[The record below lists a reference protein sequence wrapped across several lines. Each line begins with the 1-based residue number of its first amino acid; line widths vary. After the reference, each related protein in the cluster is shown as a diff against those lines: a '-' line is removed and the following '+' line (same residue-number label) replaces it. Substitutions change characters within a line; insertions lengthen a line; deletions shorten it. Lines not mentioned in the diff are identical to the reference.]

1 MIERRLHDLDDAG
14 LADALGMLAGAIDWP
29 VATPAGGPDLAV
41 RVRVRLVEAPRPARP
56 TTWWRP
62 ARRGLVLA
70 LLALLALAAV
80 AGAIGLGLP
89 GLRLTLAEPS
99 ASPPMAAPSATAP
112 AGPAGSSL
120 GLGELV
126 PIEEAQAWGAGPL
139 RLPTDA
145 RLGPPDAVY
154 LDRSRGRQVA
164 MVWAADAALPG
175 SLEPGIGAILM
186 AFDGTVEEAYY
197 EKILGIG
204 AIIERV
210 TVGGQPGFWISG
222 APHFFV
228 YVSTSGGFVDDGRRW
243 VGDALIWS
251 DGTTT
256 YRLETSLDRDAAIE
270 IAETTR

>member
-1 MIERRLHDLDDAG
+1 MNERRLHDLDDAG
-14 LADALGMLAGAIDWP
+14 LADALGALTGAIDWP
-29 VATPAGGPDLAV
+29 VAAPAGGPDLAV
-41 RVRVRLVEAPRPARP
+41 RVRVRLVDASGRSRR
-56 TTWWRP
+56 TTWRRP

-99 ASPPMAAPSATAP
+99 ASPPKPAPSATAP

-126 PIEEAQAWGAGPL
+126 PMEEAQAWGAGPL

-145 RLGPPDAVY
+145 RFGPPDAIY
-154 LDRSRGRQVA
+154 LDRARGRQVA
-164 MVWAADAALPG
+164 MVWAADAALPA

-186 AFDGTVEEAYY
+186 AFDGTVEEEYF
-197 EKILGIG
+197 EKILGEG
-204 AIIERV
+204 TTIERV
-210 TVGGQPGFWISG
+210 TVDGQPGFWISG
-222 APHFFV
+222 APHFFF
-228 YVSTSGGFVDDGRRW
+228 YESTSGGFVDDARRW

-256 YRLETSLDRDAAIE
+256 YRLETSLGRDAAIE

>member
-1 MIERRLHDLDDAG
+1 
-14 LADALGMLAGAIDWP
+14 MLAGAIDWP
-29 VATPAGGPDLAV
+29 VAAPAGGPDLAV
-41 RVRVRLVEAPRPARP
+41 RVRVRLGEAPRPAPRAI
-56 TTWWRP
+56 WWRP

-99 ASPPMAAPSATAP
+99 ASPPPTPVPSATAP
-112 AGPAGSSL
+112 VGPAGSSL
-120 GLGELV
+120 ELGELV

-139 RLPTDA
+139 RLPTDT
-145 RLGPPDAVY
+145 RFGPPDAVY

-164 MVWAADAALPG
+164 MVWAADAALPA

-186 AFDGTVEEAYY
+186 AFDGTVEEEYY
-197 EKILGIG
+197 EKILGMG
-204 AIIERV
+204 TTIERV

-228 YVSTSGGFVDDGRRW
+228 YESTSGGFVDDGRRW

-256 YRLETSLDRDAAIE
+256 YRLETSLGRDAAIE